1 MSRIFSWRGYNNL
14 TLSLVSKGVKLSK
27 RGFFF
32 LLEQDAAITFYFM
45 FAFIEAVSK
54 RCSLKYFL
62 LYIFGKKS

>member
-32 LLEQDAAITFYFM
+32 FLEQDAAM
-45 FAFIEAVSK
+45 FLNFILYLP
-54 RCSLKYFL
+54 LKKQL
-62 LYIFGKKS
+62 ARDVL